1 VFTSNTRTIF
11 SSSAPKIALDEEFP
25 GLPPAV
31 PSVPAEKSISK
42 VTTLDNGVRV
52 VSRDNHGPSATIGLY
67 LGQGPRAERDEVRGA
82 SHIVSQLAFVQRS
95 TSKTGLRINRELEDA
110 GAKGWS
116 GVGREHI
123 AFKASSLRPYV
134 GVCADA
140 VAEVALHSE
149 FRPWDVA
156 EGRERV
162 KADQCSEKQFEDA
175 IHSAAFYD
183 TCTLGKSTVAP
194 QDNIESLSRDGLV
207 SFMGSLTDPSNIV
220 IAGVNVSH
228 DELVNNAKSLCGHLE
243 SETGTSNEK
252 AEYVGGETR
261 IRGGG
266 KNVKVSVA
274 FPTPGGVDATPF
286 QVLAEILGSGS
297 TYTKGRGLGQG
308 NTRLGKAVSESGF
321 VTSANGFASTHSDAG
336 LVGITAEAFADQGD
350 QLVDFIAANLKAL
363 ASGVSE
369 TECNAAKNRLRLK
382 HANMSSSE
390 QLDSM
395 ATQVLSTGSLVDLSA
410 AISNVT
416 ASSVAAAAKMALQS
430 NPSIASSGNIS
441 SVPRYN
447 VVTKKF

>member
-1 VFTSNTRTIF
+1 M
-11 SSSAPKIALDEEFP
+11 
-25 GLPPAV
+25 V
-31 PSVPAEKSISK
+31 PSVPAEKSVSN

-52 VSRDNHGPSATIGLY
+52 VSVDNHGPAATVGVY
-67 LGQGPRAERDEVRGA
+67 LGQGPRAENDDVRGA

-116 GVGREHI
+116 EVGREFI

-162 KADQCSEKQFEDA
+162 KTDQSADQQFEDA

-183 TCTLGKSTVAP
+183 TCTLGKNTVAP

-207 SFMGSLTDPSNIV
+207 SFMGALTEPSNIV
-220 IAGVNVSH
+220 VAGVNVSH
-228 DELVNNAKSLCGHLE
+228 DELVANAKSLCGHLE
-243 SETGTSNEK
+243 GSGDAVSEK

-261 IRGGG
+261 IRSGG
-266 KNVKVSVA
+266 KSVKVSVA
-274 FPTPGGVDATPF
+274 FPTPGGVDAMPF

-297 TYTKGRGLGQG
+297 VYTKGRGLGQG
-308 NTRLGKAVSESGF
+308 NTRLGKSVSESGF
-321 VTSANGFASTHSDAG
+321 VTSASGFSNTHSDAG
-336 LVGITAEAFADQGD
+336 LVGITAEAFAEQGD
-350 QLVDFIAANLKAL
+350 QLVDFIAANLKAIS
-363 ASGVSE
+363 SGVSDA
-369 TECNAAKNRLRLK
+369 ECNAAKNRLRLK
-382 HANMSSSE
+382 HANMSSSA

-395 ATQVLSTGSLVDLSA
+395 ASQVLSTGGLVDVSS
-410 AISNVT
+410 AISSVT
-416 ASSVAAAAKMALQS
+416 AASVKAAADMALQS
-430 NPSIASSGNIS
+430 NPSIACTGNIS

-447 VVTKKF
+447 SVAKRF

>member
-1 VFTSNTRTIF
+1 METSTSN
-11 SSSAPKIALDEEFP
+11 
-25 GLPPAV
+25 
-31 PSVPAEKSISK
+31 

-52 VSRDNHGPSATIGLY
+52 VSVDNHGPAATVGLY
-67 LGQGPRAERDEVRGA
+67 LGQGPRAESDEVRGA

-116 GVGREHI
+116 EVGREFI
-123 AFKASSLRPYV
+123 TFKASSLRPYV

-162 KADQCSEKQFEDA
+162 KVDQNADQQFEDA

-183 TCTLGKSTVAP
+183 TCTLGKNMVAP
-194 QDNIESLSRDGLV
+194 QDNIESLNRDGLV

-220 IAGVNVSH
+220 VAGVNVSH
-228 DELVNNAKSLCGHLE
+228 DELVANAKSLCGHLE
-243 SETGTSNEK
+243 SSTADAKKEQ

-261 IRGGG
+261 IRSGG
-266 KNVKVSVA
+266 KSVKVSVA

-297 TYTKGRGLGQG
+297 VYTKGRGLGQG
-308 NTRLGKAVSESGF
+308 NTRLGKTVSESGF
-321 VTSANGFASTHSDAG
+321 VTSASGFSNTHSDAG
-336 LVGITAEAFADQGD
+336 LVGITAEAFAEQGD
-350 QLVDFIAANLKAL
+350 QLVDFIAANLKAI
-363 ASGVSE
+363 ASGVSDA
-369 TECNAAKNRLRLK
+369 ECNAAKNRLRLK
-382 HANMSSSE
+382 HANLTSSA

-395 ATQVLSTGSLVDLSA
+395 ASQVFSTGGLVDVSS
-410 AISNVT
+410 AISGVT
-416 ASSVAAAAKMALQS
+416 ASSVKAAAEMALQS
-430 NPSIASSGNIS
+430 KPSIACTGNIS

-447 VVTKKF
+447 SVVKRF